1 MESNTNL
8 HTTRN
13 NKFRRFLKSSSEDV
27 ERKIWYKNQCMA
39 PKSTRLIVARKFSTY
54 QSAMYTQGSPM
65 YLQKAA
71 LDRSTQPSSVPS
83 LWGAIVGLRGCVL
96 SCSGAKRATMASLS
110 LIHI

>member
-39 PKSTRLIVARKFSTY
+39 PKSTRLIVLKKFST
-54 QSAMYTQGSPM
+54 
-65 YLQKAA
+65 
-71 LDRSTQPSSVPS
+71 
-83 LWGAIVGLRGCVL
+83 
-96 SCSGAKRATMASLS
+96 
-110 LIHI
+110 